1 MLAVDAVTALSAVAA
16 VTASVAAVRY
26 YTWLPRRSLPFDY
39 ELIPLAY
46 GGKLKG
52 LALTYRG
59 EVVDSR
65 RVGIE
70 VPAWWAWGEGTTT
83 YTYRRARRDLVRI
96 ARYRARDGIDTA
108 AQRILERKRE
118 EERASRPL
126 VPPKSPGSARPRWTP
141 SSQVDPMS
149 AEAAR
154 LRALMER
161 RPGESLSS
169 FRAAGGDADFDPFAL
184 TRKHLETVGNFAKWG
199 HYQPD
204 LATPATDQQDEPPYV
219 PTAYEQSVLD
229 EWRGRSDDLGRC
241 GDQEVP
247 D

>member
-1 MLAVDAVTALSAVAA
+1 MLAADAVTVLSAVAA

-26 YTWLPRRSLPFDY
+26 YTWLPRRSLPLDY
-39 ELIPLAY
+39 ELIPLADE
-46 GGKLKG
+46 GKFKG
-52 LALTYRG
+52 LALAYRG
-59 EVVDSR
+59 EVVDGR
-65 RVGIE
+65 KVGIQ
-70 VPAWWAWGEGTTT
+70 VPAWWAGVEGTTT

-141 SSQVDPMS
+141 SSPIDPMS

-154 LRALMER
+154 LRAVMES
-161 RPGESLSS
+161 SL
-169 FRAAGGDADFDPFAL
+169 RAAGGDADFDPSAM

-229 EWRGRSDDLGRC
+229 VWRGRSDDLGRC